1 MVFCAGDLY
10 QAAGKLHARLTY
22 EMAQH
27 AELVELVESA
37 RAAGAL
43 NFNMTEGQR
52 KALERLQRVT
62 TALETS
68 ILRLDSMI
76 ALFNEF

>member
-1 MVFCAGDLY
+1 MF
-10 QAAGKLHARLTY
+10 

-27 AELVELVESA
+27 AELVDLVESA

-52 KALERLQRVT
+52 RALERLQKVT

-68 ILRLDSMI
+68 MLRLDNMI
-76 ALFNEF
+76 ALFNEY